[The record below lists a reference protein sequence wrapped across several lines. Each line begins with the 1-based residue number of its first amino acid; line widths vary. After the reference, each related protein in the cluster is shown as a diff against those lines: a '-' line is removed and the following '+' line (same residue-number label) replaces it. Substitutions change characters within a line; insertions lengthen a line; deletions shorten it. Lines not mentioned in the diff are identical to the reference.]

1 MEELNRAVDNT
12 NENIEV
18 IIEEFINR
26 EELVCTGDG
35 CAGNACGVY
44 QFP

>member
-12 NENIEV
+12 NENVEV

-35 CAGNACGVY
+35 CVGNACGVY